1 MNHTKCTIY
10 TFRNRLWPFD
20 RTRSGK
26 KSLVFT
32 RLLLFFGGLIAQIN
46 LANSTCTTVRL
57 CTLHLR
63 TFPQTMQLPPEESNS
78 TSQFALQQATVKTA
92 KSSKPDGPAAGK
104 TRAEVTRPARR
115 YFQDLDCGQTFCFSC
130 RLQGYVIRSNTF
142 FFGLLGH
149 HPPRGAEPKDW
160 TGFQSLAT

>member
-1 MNHTKCTIY
+1 MKIALLFYSKFYDFIAAMWAEKNSQKNTKNKKQHNMNHTKCTIY

-26 KSLVFT
+26 KRLVFT

-46 LANSTCTTVRL
+46 LANSTFTTVRL

-115 YFQDLDCGQTFCFSC
+115 YF
-130 RLQGYVIRSNTF
+130 
-142 FFGLLGH
+142 
-149 HPPRGAEPKDW
+149 
-160 TGFQSLAT
+160 